1 MKKTPFTPSSA
12 PNDPTPDRPEN
23 HASPADPAAAD
34 IGWKLGMLREIAE
47 MGMEMARDVRDQA
60 MAQPAPEPPVPEP
73 PPTKAARDPD
83 ALARAFAR
91 LTRAV
96 RMTIALHTKLE
107 EDHRRQSA
115 ETAADRARRA
125 AAARDQHRAYQRAK
139 VGRVIDATLDAA
151 AGNDEDDEER
161 ERLEDEWREHLLD
174 FDDYALGGTRSIGEI
189 IARICRDLGVTPDWA
204 RWVDADWA
212 RDEMAAKPAGS
223 PYAVW
228 PPVRPA
234 RKPPTSGAR
243 SGAAAATGPP

>member
-1 MKKTPFTPSSA
+1 M
-12 PNDPTPDRPEN
+12 
-23 HASPADPAAAD
+23 AAE
-34 IGWKLGMLREIAE
+34 IGWKLGMLREMAE

-60 MAQPAPEPPVPEP
+60 VAEPAPEPPAKPS
-73 PPTKAARDPD
+73 RDSD

-96 RMTIALHTKLE
+96 RIAIALHTRLE
-107 EDHRRQSA
+107 EDHRRQGEAS
-115 ETAADRARRA
+115 AADRARRA
-125 AAARDQHRAYQRAK
+125 TEARDQHRAYQRDK
-139 VGRVIDATLDAA
+139 VKRVIDATLDAA
-151 AGNDEDDEER
+151 AGDDDDDAGEDGNER
-161 ERLEDEWREHLLD
+161 ERLEDEWRERLLD

-189 IARICRDLGVTPDWA
+189 IARICRDLGVTPDWT

-212 RDEMAAKPAGS
+212 RDEMATKPPGS

-234 RKPPTSGAR
+234 RKPSTSSTR